1 MATQPS
7 VHEAK
12 EALDHVNEEERKANA
27 DRVLETAEKNKVKPA
42 KLDRSRVRATRLHLN
57 LIEYVLCLEFG
68 PDLFHCWTNQV

>member
-42 KLDRSRVRATRLHLN
+42 KLDRSRVKDYQVISRSN
-57 LIEYVLCLEFG
+57 LICPMCRISV
-68 PDLFHCWTNQV
+68 